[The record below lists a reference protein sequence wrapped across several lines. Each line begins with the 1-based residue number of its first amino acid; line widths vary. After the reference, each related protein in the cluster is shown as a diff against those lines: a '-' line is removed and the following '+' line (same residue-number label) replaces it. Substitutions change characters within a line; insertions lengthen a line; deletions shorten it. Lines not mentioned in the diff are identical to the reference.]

1 MFTSDEEVIEE
12 ARGFYKYVIFLMF
25 FDFNQNQTQ
34 GTIKAM
40 GRQNL
45 ASIISLFTYFGVGV
59 SLSYILA
66 FEKIPVQFLQDHFNG
81 TRGIMFAQTIAIF
94 LNCIGFLLIVWG
106 PGHEQRWR

>member
-66 FEKIPVQFLQDHFNG
+66 FEKIPIQFLLDHFNG
-81 TRGIMFAQTIAIF
+81 TDRKS
-94 LNCIGFLLIVWG
+94 VV
-106 PGHEQRWR
+106 